1 MLQKI
6 KGVVLHTLKYQD
18 TSLITDI
25 YTEQMGRASFLIPV
39 TRSRKSAVKSVLF
52 QPLALVEIVAD
63 IRPNVSIYKV
73 REAKSFYPFASL
85 PYHPLKSAIAL
96 FLAEFLYRALR
107 SETENQPLFSYLQH
121 SIEWLDTCGR
131 DFANFHLVFL
141 MRLSRFLGFYPNLD
155 DYTPGDCFD
164 LRNACFTSSPP
175 LEHPDYLLPDEASRL
190 TTLMRMNYETMHLF
204 VMNRTE
210 RRRCLTL
217 LNEYYRLHLPD
228 FPVLKS
234 LGVLQTLFDS

>member
-1 MLQKI
+1 M
-6 KGVVLHTLKYQD
+6 HTLKYQD

-107 SETENQPLFSYLQH
+107 SAYTEKVDSVVN
-121 SIEWLDTCGR
+121 SISD
-131 DFANFHLVFL
+131 AK
-141 MRLSRFLGFYPNLD
+141 YD
-155 DYTPGDCFD
+155 DYHAASKRLALYYDGAAEELTQ
-164 LRNACFTSSPP
+164 LS
-175 LEHPDYLLPDEASRL
+175 ASRAKYELNMEYGLL
-190 TTLMRMNYETMHLF
+190 TSHQMPR
-204 VMNRTE
+204 
-210 RRRCLTL
+210 
-217 LNEYYRLHLPD
+217 EYTAD
-228 FPVLKS
+228 TDELKLQS
-234 LGVLQTLFDS
+234 HFDGTPHATTAGWCYTAGVLLLVLCPYFATRRSRRVTALSGGIFGRQKRTFTHDGGIDIC